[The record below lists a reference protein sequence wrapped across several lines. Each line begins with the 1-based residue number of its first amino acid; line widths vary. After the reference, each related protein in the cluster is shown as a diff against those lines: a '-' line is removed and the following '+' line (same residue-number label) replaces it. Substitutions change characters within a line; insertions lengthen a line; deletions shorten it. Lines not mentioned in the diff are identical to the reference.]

1 MKIYIDFDGTLF
13 NTDKYTNDFMHIF
26 NEYGI
31 DNNIFDEVK
40 KELFNNENLFNLDS
54 IMDYL
59 IDKYNIDIGIK
70 EKIYKLLDT
79 SYVYPEVKDCLNTLI
94 SYGYDLCMLT
104 YGDNSFQNMKI
115 NSSNISKYFN
125 EIIITDKDKSELNI
139 DYRNSIFIDNNPL
152 EIEKFCGSKAKI
164 VIRIR
169 RDNDRYSKYECNRVN
184 VIECKDFNEVVKYLK
199 GGFKNE

>member
-13 NTDKYTNDFMHIF
+13 NTDKYTSNFMHIF

-54 IMDYL
+54 IIDYL
-59 IDKYNIDIGIK
+59 IDEYNIDIGVK
-70 EKIYKLLDT
+70 DKIYKILDN
-79 SYVYPEVKDCLNTLI
+79 SYVSPEVIECLNILL
-94 SYGYDLCMLT
+94 SDGYDLCMLT

-115 NSSNISKYFN
+115 DSSNISRYFN
-125 EIIITDKDKSELNI
+125 EIIVTDKDKSELNI
-139 DYRNSIFIDNNPL
+139 DYRNSIFIDNNPI
-152 EIEKFCGSKAKI
+152 EIEKFCDSMAKI

-169 RDNDRYSKYECNRVN
+169 RNNDRYSKYECNRVN

-199 GGFKNE
+199 GGFINE

>member
-1 MKIYIDFDGTLF
+1 MRSRWPSVIKSLPIQAKTSS
-13 NTDKYTNDFMHIF
+13 DKA
-26 NEYGI
+26 
-31 DNNIFDEVK
+31 
-40 KELFNNENLFNLDS
+40 
-54 IMDYL
+54 
-59 IDKYNIDIGIK
+59 
-70 EKIYKLLDT
+70 T
-79 SYVYPEVKDCLNTLI
+79 S
-94 SYGYDLCMLT
+94 S
-104 YGDNSFQNMKI
+104 I